1 MTHSTF
7 LTTKRAVPSA
17 ARAAALIGALA
28 LAQWMPAGA
37 QEGHPLKGS
46 WLGTWKSNDTHG
58 ENVLLVL
65 DWNGESV
72 TGVINPG
79 TDNIRISEATLDPD
93 RWVVRIEADAED
105 RSGRTL
111 RYVIEGRIENL
122 ELANR
127 SIVGTWENGRGG
139 GAFEASRQ

>member
-1 MTHSTF
+1 PHGDHAASAHDRYPAQLSILNARPLVRLHVLRKGLRGFCAPEGNGETFLTHSTF

-65 DWNGESV
+65 DWNG
-72 TGVINPG
+72 
-79 TDNIRISEATLDPD
+79 
-93 RWVVRIEADAED
+93 
-105 RSGRTL
+105 
-111 RYVIEGRIENL
+111 
-122 ELANR
+122 
-127 SIVGTWENGRGG
+127 
-139 GAFEASRQ
+139 